1 MKDITFNHDA
11 ENFVEALG
19 IKHNETGRQ
28 FEALIEMADKFDG
41 KINRSKLAELIAKN
55 VDKEVILL
63 FATEYVLA
71 KLTDDPMEKML
82 KMLGQM
88 RDSLKD

>member
-19 IKHNETGRQ
+19 IKPNETGRQ
-28 FEALIEMADKFDG
+28 FELLVEMTDKLDG

-55 VDKEVILL
+55 VDKKVILL

>member
-11 ENFVEALG
+11 EHFTEALG
-19 IKHNETGRQ
+19 IKENETDRQ
-28 FEALIEMADKFDG
+28 LEALAEIADKFEG
-41 KINRSKLAELIAKN
+41 KINRSKLAELMAKN
-55 VDKEVILL
+55 VDKEIILL

-71 KLTDDPMEKML
+71 RLTDDPMEKML

>member
-1 MKDITFNHDA
+1 MKDITFNHNA

-19 IKHNETGRQ
+19 IKDNETGRQ
-28 FEALIEMADKFDG
+28 FEALAEMAANFEG

-55 VDKEVILL
+55 VDKEIILL

-82 KMLGQM
+82 RMLGQM
-88 RDSLKD
+88 KDSLKD

>member
-19 IKHNETGRQ
+19 IKPNETGRQ
-28 FEALIEMADKFDG
+28 FELLVEMAGELEG

>member
-28 FEALIEMADKFDG
+28 FETLIEMTDKLEG

>member
-19 IKHNETGRQ
+19 IKENETGRQ
-28 FEALIEMADKFDG
+28 FEALAEMAG
-41 KINRSKLAELIAKN
+41 ELEKINRSRLAELIAKN
-55 VDKEVILL
+55 VDEEIILL

-71 KLTDDPMEKML
+71 RLTEDPMEKML

-88 RDSLKD
+88 KEGLKD

>member
-19 IKHNETGRQ
+19 IKPNETGRQ
-28 FEALIEMADKFDG
+28 FELLVEMTDKLEG
-41 KINRSKLAELIAKN
+41 KINRSRLAELIAKN

>member
-19 IKHNETGRQ
+19 IKENETGRQ
-28 FEALIEMADKFDG
+28 FDSLVEMADKFDG
-41 KINRSKLAELIAKN
+41 KINRSRLAELIAKN

-71 KLTDDPMEKML
+71 RLTEDPMEQML

-88 RDSLKD
+88 KAGLKD